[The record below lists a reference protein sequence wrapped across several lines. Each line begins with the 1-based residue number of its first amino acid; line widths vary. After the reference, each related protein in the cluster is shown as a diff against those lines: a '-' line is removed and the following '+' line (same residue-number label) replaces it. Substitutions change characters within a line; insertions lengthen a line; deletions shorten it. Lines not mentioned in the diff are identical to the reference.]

1 MLDTS
6 IQGNLLLAFSS
17 LLFEIETLNNPP
29 KIFIGKKRDEVF
41 LGGGNLITPGVPCT
55 SFSKLEKK
63 LQLCFVYLETDFEA
77 NYYEGEEGQE
87 NLTQEGQR
95 TLQHLEN
102 LLINGQGDGQGR
114 QNRNGE

>member
-1 MLDTS
+1 MLERS

-17 LLFEIETLNNPP
+17 LIFEIETLNNPP
-29 KIFIGKKRDEVF
+29 KIFIGKKCYEVLGRKELYNPRCALYFF
-41 LGGGNLITPGVPCT
+41 LKTRKNPKVVFCL
-55 SFSKLEKK
+55 
-63 LQLCFVYLETDFEA
+63 LETDFEA

-114 QNRNGE
+114 QNPNGE